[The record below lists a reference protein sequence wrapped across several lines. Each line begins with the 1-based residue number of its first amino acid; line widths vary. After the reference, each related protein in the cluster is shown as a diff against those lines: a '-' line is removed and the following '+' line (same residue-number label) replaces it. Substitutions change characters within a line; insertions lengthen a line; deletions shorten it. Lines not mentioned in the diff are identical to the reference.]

1 MKIRR
6 LRTQDLSQVSKI
18 EGLSFPEPWS
28 KQEFVATL
36 KLPQVVGYVVEI
48 DKEIIGYIIF
58 EIIANA
64 ECYHI
69 LNLAVSPD
77 WRRQGA
83 GRALLQKILSESDW
97 LSISLMVSDR
107 NLDCH
112 LFLKKMAFEAF
123 SVARDYF
130 AEDHDAYEFM
140 YLRPMGQKKI
150 LNDEAC
156 TGI

>member
-6 LRTQDLSQVSKI
+6 LRSQDLSSVIKI
-18 EGLSFPEPWS
+18 ENSSFPSPWS
-28 KQEFVATL
+28 KQEFSATL
-36 KLPQVVGYVVEI
+36 KLPNVIGNVVEI
-48 DKEIIGYIIF
+48 DQEIVGYIIY

-64 ECYHI
+64 ECLHV

-77 WRRQGA
+77 WRRQGV
-83 GRALLQKILSESDW
+83 GKALIQKMMSSTDW